1 MVFAAT
7 WMNLE
12 ITMLSEINESP
23 ITYIWNL
30 QTGYNELL
38 CRLDTDSQTLKK
50 YAFLRRQVGGWGDGM
65 GVWDGNAL
73 KMGCDDHCA
82 TINVVKFIELKNKI
96 KLQEKKINCPLYFNS
111 CC

>member
-38 CRLDTDSQTLKK
+38 RRLDTDSQTLKK

-65 GVWDGNAL
+65 GVWDVNSL
-73 KMGCDDHCA
+73 KMG
-82 TINVVKFIELKNKI
+82 
-96 KLQEKKINCPLYFNS
+96 
-111 CC
+111 